1 MANEKAKTAPTV
13 ARGIAD
19 ASLVLGPEG
28 IEAEKLRLDIERL
41 KLEKER
47 LESGVA
53 SASSRYGGSADAM
66 MFKMGTV
73 CVVAAVCLLL
83 GGIIGFSTGMD
94 IGVRRSPIPRKI
106 LVSKQFI
113 RVLEAQ
119 NTPLKPAPRNPA
131 PWIPRKT
138 HGVPSNLIII
148 R

>member
-1 MANEKAKTAPTV
+1 MAQVKEKSVYSAVNEMT
-13 ARGIAD
+13 D
-19 ASLVLGPEG
+19 ASRVLGPEG

-47 LESGVA
+47 LETGIAGA
-53 SASSRYGGSADAM
+53 SAHPETLT
-66 MFKMGTV
+66 FKMGAV

-94 IGVRRSPIPRKI
+94 IGVRKSPIPQKI
-106 LVSKQFI
+106 LVSKQFLRI
-113 RVLEAQ
+113 LESQ
-119 NTPLKPAPRNPA
+119 NAIPPDPPRELA

-138 HGVPSNLIII
+138 KGVPSDLIIV